1 MASADLS
8 IEAARAAVVR
18 YGQRLVADR
27 LVYGSAG
34 NLSIRIGDKVVMS
47 PSGLN
52 YDQITDE
59 HVNVLSADGTILE
72 GTGRRSSE
80 WPMHRRVYDLTS
92 GGSGGSS
99 LRDSTSGGSGGSS
112 LRDSTSGGSGGSSLR
127 DSTARA
133 VIHTHSPFGVAVGTL
148 WDEIPAVHYSVLRL
162 GGPTVRVAGYTTFGS
177 DGLAENVAA
186 ALEDRFACLLQNHGA
201 VAYGADIEEAYD
213 RVQLIEWMAEVY
225 WRARL
230 AGTPRILSGEELAAV
245 SEAARQHRYH
255 DRGRP

>member
-1 MASADLS
+1 LASADLT
-8 IEAARAAVVR
+8 IEAARAAVVQ

-34 NLSIRIGDKVVMS
+34 NLSIRIGDTIVMS

-52 YDQITDE
+52 YDQITVE

-80 WPMHRRVYDLTS
+80 WPMHRRVYELTS

-99 LRDSTSGGSGGSS
+99 LRDSAAS
-112 LRDSTSGGSGGSSLR
+112 
-127 DSTARA
+127 A
-133 VIHTHSPFGVAVGTL
+133 VIHTHSPFGVAVGTIC
-148 WDEIPAVHYSVLRL
+148 DEIPAVHYSVLRL

-186 ALEDRFACLLQNHGA
+186 ALDGRFAALLQNHGA
-201 VAYGADIEEAYD
+201 VAYGADIAEAYD

-225 WRARL
+225 WRAQL
-230 AGTPRILSGEELAAV
+230 AGTPRILSADELAAV